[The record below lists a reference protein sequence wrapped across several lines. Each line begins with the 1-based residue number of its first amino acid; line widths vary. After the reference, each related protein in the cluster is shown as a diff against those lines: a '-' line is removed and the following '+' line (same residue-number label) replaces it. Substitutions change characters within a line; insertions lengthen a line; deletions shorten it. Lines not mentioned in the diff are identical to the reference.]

1 MIAIF
6 DPAVVHRVM
15 VCVTPQKSCDRL
27 IKRGADR
34 AREVGGEFCVVY
46 VNKSNELNKELKDH
60 KILLELFEYAKSLGG
75 YVSILAGDN
84 VYNTLAE
91 YAKNNKIT
99 HIIVGKP
106 LQSAFELHKER
117 DIINPLI
124 KAVEKNGILVEVVE

>member
-1 MIAIF
+1 MMTVF

-15 VCVTPQKSCDRL
+15 VCVTPQKSCERL

-34 AREVGGEFCVVY
+34 ARELGGEFCVVY
-46 VNKSNELNKELKDH
+46 VNKSMELNKDLKDH

-75 YVSILAGDN
+75 YVSILAGEN
-84 VYNTLAE
+84 VYNTLSD
-91 YAKNNKIT
+91 YAKQNKIT

-106 LQSAFELHKER
+106 LQNNFGTTKEK

-124 KAVEKNGILVEVVE
+124 KAVEKNGIPVEVVE